1 MRFQEEQNLSVL
13 LYLAMRNKGRQNDS
27 KGIDL
32 KRFQFQAMKMQT
44 IIGLIYPEKL
54 TIDVENFKTSTIKSF
69 VNTIFLIKGIRK

>member
-32 KRFQFQAMKMQT
+32 KRFQFQAMKM
-44 IIGLIYPEKL
+44 
-54 TIDVENFKTSTIKSF
+54 
-69 VNTIFLIKGIRK
+69 

>member
-1 MRFQEEQNLSVL
+1 MLIYLS
-13 LYLAMRNKGRQNDS
+13 MRNKGRQNDS

-32 KRFQFQAMKMQT
+32 KRFQFEAIKMET

-69 VNTIFLIKGIRK
+69 VNTIFLINGILK